1 MPQAGEWSNRSSK
14 IDLRV
19 RQSFLL
25 MNPINS
31 RRLYF
36 QDCFEPVDNAP
47 AFKMFKTKAWN
58 ASKDLFRMGLIER
71 YVTTPTQCIFFLV
84 IIVSFCIPKF
94 AHTVLVHKCW
104 YDNNID
110 TII

>member
-47 AFKMFKTKAWN
+47 AFKMFKTKA
-58 ASKDLFRMGLIER
+58 
-71 YVTTPTQCIFFLV
+71 
-84 IIVSFCIPKF
+84 
-94 AHTVLVHKCW
+94 
-104 YDNNID
+104 
-110 TII
+110 